1 MIEILTLLILLI
13 PFSVFIFNSI
23 VLRNLISDKSEI
35 PGIVNSISIGIS
47 FIFALIVLFNVGDF
61 SSSISFTWINL
72 NDVDITFSFLVD
84 PLTAIMLVVV
94 SGVAFL
100 VQI

>member
-23 VLRNLISDKSEI
+23 VLRNLISGKTEI

-61 SSSISFTWINL
+61 
-72 NDVDITFSFLVD
+72 
-84 PLTAIMLVVV
+84 
-94 SGVAFL
+94 
-100 VQI
+100 